1 MPLDFPGQS
10 GAEQLHRRIEL
21 LAGVATDALHFN
33 RPDELLLSAWNRI
46 SAETRADA
54 CWCYSVEN
62 DRLRLTFSA
71 GIGEV
76 IESQIQSPC
85 FGRNVCGIA
94 ARDRVPIH
102 STNVQYSDDPSAA
115 FLKSIGINAFS
126 CYPLLSDNKLVGT
139 VAFGSRQAPCFETEE
154 LELQRAVADQLAVAL
169 DRMLLIQELAANN
182 KKLAAA
188 NAELG
193 RANAELEQFAFSVSH
208 DLREPIRHL
217 NIYTEILRRR
227 FVQQLDEDGRQC
239 LQFVLSSAGRL
250 EMLVADLLAYASV
263 VHEDPV
269 EVEIDAN
276 AVFGHVLRALE
287 PMITQT
293 SAIVRARSLPILRM
307 NENHLEQLFHQL
319 LQNAI
324 KFRRSGIPPEIDV
337 SFDRDNSGTV
347 IRIQDNGIGIAPE
360 HQNKIFGLFKRLD
373 ASLQQDGTGLGLAI
387 CQKIVERYQGQ
398 LWVESELGKG
408 ALFCF
413 RLGEQ
418 TQVAA
423 SRAAAAQVYH

>member
-1 MPLDFPGQS
+1 M
-10 GAEQLHRRIEL
+10 
-21 LAGVATDALHFN
+21 ATDALHFS
-33 RPDELLLSAWNRI
+33 RPDQLLLSAWDRI
-46 SAETRADA
+46 SAETRADL
-54 CWCYSVEN
+54 CLCYSVEN
-62 DRLRLTFSA
+62 DGLQLTFSA
-71 GIGEV
+71 GIGDLLRN
-76 IESQIQSPC
+76 QIQTLAI
-85 FGRNVCGIA
+85 GQNVCGIA
-94 ARDRVPIH
+94 ARDRVSIH
-102 STNVQYSDDPSAA
+102 STNLQRSHDSCAD
-115 FLKSIGINAFS
+115 FLKSAGINAFS
-126 CYPLLSDNKLVGT
+126 CYPLLSDSKLVGT
-139 VAFGSRQAPCFETEE
+139 VAFGSRQVTCFEPEE
-154 LELQRAVADQLAVAL
+154 LELQQAVADQLAVAL
-169 DRMLLIQELAANN
+169 DRMLLIHELAANN

-269 EVEIDAN
+269 EVEIDTN
-276 AVFGHVLRALE
+276 AVFGQVLRALQ
-287 PMITQT
+287 PMITQS
-293 SAIVRARSLPILRM
+293 SAIVRAGSLPTLRM
-307 NENHLEQLFHQL
+307 NERHLEQLFHQL

-324 KFRRSGIPPEIDV
+324 KFRRSGIPPEIEV
-337 SFDRDNSGTV
+337 SFYRDASGTV

-408 ALFCF
+408 ARFCF